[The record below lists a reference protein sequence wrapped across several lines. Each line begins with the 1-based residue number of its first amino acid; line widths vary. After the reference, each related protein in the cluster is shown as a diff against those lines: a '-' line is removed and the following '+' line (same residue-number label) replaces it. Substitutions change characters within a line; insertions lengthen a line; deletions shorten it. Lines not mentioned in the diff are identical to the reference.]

1 VVELRARDFIK
12 RFLPL
17 SKDKKIQLER
27 CAPFLAD
34 EDLKTITYLLKVG
47 RIGISFDS
55 LKISEEFSK
64 QQNFPRLQT
73 ASDEE
78 DIVQFVMKANKHM
91 KEIGKQHAF
100 FEFSRKAHKVLPNL
114 IAPHIIGMDAI
125 KKVASWQLFSRER
138 FHLLLLGDPG
148 TGKTEILR
156 GSALFAPISSFGLGS
171 GTSAAG
177 LSAAKKGKDLVK
189 GLIPM
194 AHKGIC
200 CIDELNLLQSKDR
213 GALLNAMEKG
223 FVTYDKGG
231 KHEEIEA
238 EIRVLATANPK
249 GDRFIGENVK
259 FLKEQMPF
267 DPALL
272 SRFHYVFFV
281 RRPTKEQ
288 FLEITKKLASD
299 EAEKKINAED
309 VRFIK
314 EYVVFAS
321 KQKVE
326 FNKSLE
332 PVITDVFDDL
342 KSHENEF
349 LVELSPRLVIGVIR
363 SAKARARMRLSEKVT
378 KEDIKEVL
386 KAFKMSL
393 LLAPDNIGN
402 KRKK

>member
-1 VVELRARDFIK
+1 MELRLKDFIK

-17 SKDKKIQLER
+17 SKEKRLQLER

-78 DIVQFVMKANKHM
+78 DVVQFVIKANKHM
-91 KEIGKQHAF
+91 REIAKQHAF
-100 FEFSRKAHKVLPNL
+100 FEFSRKANNILPSL
-114 IAPHIIGMDAI
+114 IAPHIMGMDAI
-125 KKVASWQLFSRER
+125 KEVACWQLFSRER
-138 FHLLLLGDPG
+138 FHILLLGDPG

-171 GTSAAG
+171 GTSAVG
-177 LSAAKKGKDLVK
+177 LSAAKKGKELVK
-189 GLIPM
+189 GLLPM

-200 CIDELNLLQSKDR
+200 LIDELNLLHSKDR

-231 KHEEIEA
+231 KHEEIDA
-238 EIRVLATANPK
+238 EVRILATANPK

-288 FLEITKKLASD
+288 FLKITKKLASD
-299 EAEKKINAED
+299 EADKKINAED
-309 VRFIK
+309 VKFIK

-342 KSHENEF
+342 KSHEDEF
-349 LVELSPRLVIGVIR
+349 LVEFSPRLVIGVIR

-393 LLAPDNIGN
+393 LLAPDAIGN